1 MPRRGD
7 RVPDPFPAVS
17 SELVLA
23 LYRADYP
30 TGQNKGYVSWN
41 PDKRT
46 AKIRSDIEDVLVRY
60 GEHWHLGPR
69 QVGYVLIGGYGYIKS
84 DAHFRKVLYNLE
96 RGRRAELEVVLSD
109 GTAGSWWDAVA
120 DGKTPDPLT
129 PYSFDSPEDFIENV
143 RRWAEEYSCD
153 LQAGQRVFVEIWVE
167 TASLA
172 PQVARIAHEYGV
184 PVYSSSGESA
194 LEARRNI
201 ALRAAQRAQY
211 GIKTLVLQIGDFDA
225 KGVEIF
231 RVMEADALAFA
242 AAHGA
247 DGMVACQR
255 LAVTVEQVE
264 QNQLDRDP
272 VKMPKGD
279 KQPPGPPLPF
289 NTQAE
294 ALNPE
299 QLAEVVRAGI
309 ERYTDR
315 RVRATARTRSN
326 VERATVIRALDG
338 VKLQRR
344 LRTR

>member
-7 RVPDPFPAVS
+7 RVPDPFPVVS

-23 LYRADYP
+23 LYSADYP
-30 TGQNKGYVSWN
+30 KGQKKGYVGWN

-46 AKIRSDIEDVLVRY
+46 AKIRTDIEDVLVRY
-60 GEHWHLGPR
+60 YEYWPLGPR

-84 DAHFRKVLYNLE
+84 DEHFRKVVYILE
-96 RGRRAELEVVLSD
+96 RGRRAKLEVVLSD

-120 DGKTPDPLT
+120 DGKTPDPFT
-129 PYSFDSPEDFIENV
+129 PDSFDSPEHFMDNV
-143 RRWAEEYSCD
+143 RLWAEDYSSD
-153 LQAGQRVFVEIWVE
+153 LQAGQQVVIEIWVE

-172 PQVARIAHEYGV
+172 PQVARIANEYGV

-201 ALRAAQRAQY
+201 ALRGAQRALT
-211 GIKTLVLQIGDFDA
+211 GIKTLVLQVGDFDA

-242 AAHGA
+242 AAHGP
-247 DGMVACQR
+247 DSMVACER
-255 LAVTVEQVE
+255 LAVTPEQVE
-264 QNQLDRDP
+264 HYDLERDV
-272 VKMPKGD
+272 VKRPRGEK
-279 KQPPGPPLPF
+279 PLPGPPLPF

-309 ERYTDR
+309 ERYTNR
-315 RVRATARTRSN
+315 RVRATARTRSD
-326 VERATVIRALDG
+326 VERGMVIRALDG
-338 VKLQRR
+338 IKLQRR
-344 LRTR
+344 LRTH